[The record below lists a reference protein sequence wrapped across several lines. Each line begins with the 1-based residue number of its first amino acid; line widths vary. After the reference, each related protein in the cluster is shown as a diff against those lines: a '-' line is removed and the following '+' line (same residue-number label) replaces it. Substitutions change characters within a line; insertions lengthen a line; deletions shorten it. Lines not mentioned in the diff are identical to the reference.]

1 MSQEGHWGGPR
12 RARVLKCGQSG
23 QGGTGE
29 KMRSP
34 GKQGRGHG
42 PLGHCGALA
51 LPLHNTRT
59 TEGALRRDI
68 THSSGV
74 GNTQGR
80 GKGCYVV
87 FFR

>member
-29 KMRSP
+29 EMRSP
-34 GKQGRGHG
+34 GKQGRGDG

-59 TEGALRRDI
+59 TGGCTEEGH
-68 THSSGV
+68 HSFLWRGEHTGPWEGV
-74 GNTQGR
+74 LCGL
-80 GKGCYVV
+80 
-87 FFR
+87 F